1 MTKLFLSWINLQSFF
16 YSLVASKLES
26 FAVVAKSLHNSGI
39 SSKWRHAGLICN
51 IIWLDFPISFM
62 PRNCSDNFWANRVSF
77 HVSVKFCIILD
88 SVLNALSRCVLWCLS
103 LYSDAKIFIQCL
115 MVSLPGQTEWNKN
128 ILRTQTFT
136 PQLHFYQYLSIIILC
151 SITNFYFTVITLMP
165 GIHFAA
171 VVYGLWNFMLKY
183 NLFMMSIQQ
192 DVILFSDVKP
202 ILIVSFISLFTFGPT
217 QETRVVLLQAQAGHL
232 RQGRDSRLLPHNVDT
247 VVYKPRK
254 KVPPK
259 RIISRW

>member
-1 MTKLFLSWINLQSFF
+1 MQSRFNKSVRYQALGIGIVYLLLALNSQIKSMTKLFLSWINLQSFF

-136 PQLHFYQYLSIIILC
+136 PQLHFYQYLSISFSLR
-151 SITNFYFTVITLMP
+151 MKEK
-165 GIHFAA
+165 
-171 VVYGLWNFMLKY
+171 KY
-183 NLFMMSIQQ
+183 WI
-192 DVILFSDVKP
+192 D
-202 ILIVSFISLFTFGPT
+202 
-217 QETRVVLLQAQAGHL
+217 
-232 RQGRDSRLLPHNVDT
+232 
-247 VVYKPRK
+247 
-254 KVPPK
+254 
-259 RIISRW
+259 